1 VRRVVALP
9 RGARSLGDAVDAFL
23 AQPDLAPSSRRSH
36 GQTLSQLRYRCPPCK
51 QILWPP
57 LITSPIPPLPTKI
70 APLLSLPPLRRR
82 PGRGVP
88 WRAAPVPWLVA
99 KWNGSGLDVGDVSRY

>member
-70 APLLSLPPLRRR
+70 APLLSLPRLVVRRR
-82 PGRGVP
+82 WVGR
-88 WRAAPVPWLVA
+88 A
-99 KWNGSGLDVGDVSRY
+99 